1 VQPNGGPVAAARA
14 RSAILSTV
22 FTLVACL
29 AAVAAG
35 VYAAVVHHYSA
46 AVVLPVAY
54 LVAVLVSAYSPAGK
68 TLPGRMA
75 LGVVLLAA
83 PLAFAASLVDFNG
96 ADPLGLAAGGL
107 LLLGAL
113 PLLMRHEVAP
123 GPRPLTAYAPFAIA
137 CAAALLLVAAL
148 AAEDHGLATLT
159 GGGAYL
165 VLAGLAAAVSAA
177 VGPARFALGVLLAV
191 IAAVGAY
198 LLVISGGGW
207 PQLMVGA
214 LVTAACVASIGSLD
228 KVRPAQSPDG
238 GQGVR

>member
-1 VQPNGGPVAAARA
+1 MAAARA
-14 RSAILSTV
+14 RSAILGTV
-22 FTLVACL
+22 FALVACL

-35 VYAAVVHHYSA
+35 VYAAAVHHYSA

-54 LVAVLVSAYSPAGK
+54 LAAVLVSALSPVGR

-83 PLAFAASLVDFNG
+83 PLAFAASLVGFDG
-96 ADPLGLAAGGL
+96 VDPLGLVVGGL
-107 LLLGAL
+107 LLLCAL
-113 PLLMRHEVAP
+113 PLLLRHEVAP

-137 CAAALLLVAAL
+137 CGAALLLVAAV
-148 AAEDHGLATLT
+148 AADDPSLATLT

-165 VLAGLAAAVSAA
+165 VLAALAAAVSGAA
-177 VGPARFALGVLLAV
+177 GPARFALGVLLAV
-191 IAAVGAY
+191 IAAAGVY
-198 LLVISGGGW
+198 LLAISGDGGW
-207 PQLMVGA
+207 PQILVGA

-238 GQGVR
+238 GEGVR